1 VAVSSAKVEYDYAG
15 TRVLVTGGSSG
26 IGAGIAA
33 AFRAAGAEV
42 AITGRRASAD
52 EYDRDLSGYEYHS
65 LQMTDRE
72 GIERVA
78 AAMMNLDVLV
88 NNAGATFP
96 GGRNEY
102 IPEAFEESVAINL
115 FGAFRMA
122 SACKSMLVNS
132 SLEGGAS
139 VINLASMSSYFA
151 VPLVPGYGAAKAAVV
166 QMTKNLAVAWAGEGI
181 RVNAVAPGIIE
192 SNMTAAMKGVEAVEK
207 PHLDRTPLGRW
218 GTPEDVAPA
227 VLFLA
232 SSAASFVTGQTLPVD
247 GGFSVA

>member
-1 VAVSSAKVEYDYAG
+1 MSSAKIEYDYAG

-33 AFRAAGAEV
+33 AFRAAGAQV
-42 AITGRRASAD
+42 AITGTRASAD

-78 AAMMNLDVLV
+78 AAMTDLDVLV

-102 IPEAFEESVAINL
+102 IPEVFEESVAINL

-122 SACKSMLVNS
+122 SACKLALTES

-192 SNMTAAMKGVEAVEK
+192 SNMTAAMKGIEAVEK

>member
-1 VAVSSAKVEYDYAG
+1 MSSAKIEYDYAG

-33 AFRAAGAEV
+33 AFRAAGAQV
-42 AITGRRASAD
+42 AITGTRASAD

-78 AAMMNLDVLV
+78 AAMTDLDVLV

-102 IPEAFEESVAINL
+102 IPEVFEESVAINL

-122 SACKSMLVNS
+122 SACKLALTES

-192 SNMTAAMKGVEAVEK
+192 SNMTAAMKGIEAVEK

-227 VLFLA
+227 VLFLT